1 MRVLG
6 FLLIIATFSI
16 GSSTASYAAAKPW
29 LWGWWPSHW
38 QGLDYQPYLG
48 GQKIGQRSLWDG
60 DDWTPEAWIKDAGD
74 AKRIMHDFYASNIVT
89 GQYSDSDNIPVLE
102 VGAGFMQL
110 SGFDKQ
116 RVLKFIDHVFEI
128 TTAEENGMFYVIYD
142 ENKKEPVGIF
152 NKYGL
157 LPY

>member
-16 GSSTASYAAAKPW
+16 GSSTASYASSKPW

-60 DDWTPEAWIKDAGD
+60 DGWTPEAWIKDAGD
-74 AKRIMHDFYASNIVT
+74 AKRIMHDFYSANIVT
-89 GQYSDSDNIPVLE
+89 GQYSDKDNIPVLE
-102 VGAGFMQL
+102 VGAQFMQL
-110 SGFDKQ
+110 SGIDKQ

-142 ENKKEPVGIF
+142 ENKKEPVGVF
-152 NKYGL
+152 NKYGF